1 VNDKAKIGACTEM
14 VNAEQAY
21 NLLQERYER
30 DLMFYGKVTEESIAL
45 RKEVDRRI
53 ERLYR

>member
-1 VNDKAKIGACTEM
+1 MKDPAKIEAFTEM

-21 NLLQERYER
+21 KLLQGRYER
-30 DLMFYGKVTEESIAL
+30 DLMMFGKVTRESIAL
-45 RKEVDRRI
+45 RKEIDKRI